1 MRTMPRGHCSLL
13 ALPRRE
19 FLRTGA
25 RLLGAA
31 ALASAGPH
39 WLERAA
45 AQDVVVPGK
54 EKMIVRSLRYMDLEM
69 PVHLLDSWL
78 TPVELFYVRNHLPLP
93 SVNLAEWRLAVT
105 GCGPRKWTK

>member
-25 RLLGAA
+25 RPLGAA

-45 AQDVVVPGK
+45 AQDRMDRWGATVRATDREAILNYLATHFSPPAK
-54 EKMIVRSLRYMDLEM
+54 PAEKQKN
-69 PVHLLDSWL
+69 P
-78 TPVELFYVRNHLPLP
+78 
-93 SVNLAEWRLAVT
+93 
-105 GCGPRKWTK
+105 